1 MRLKRAHRGPK
12 VPRSPGWYPDGSGL
26 LRYFDGMQWTERV
39 RDTPLYDDI
48 PEFLGLPPYL
58 PRATVREQ
66 KRRRRLR
73 RSVGLIAIFVIV
85 ATAVS
90 QVGSIWAPRASTPTG
105 FVPLITDSTFSQA
118 ATNVCTNSL
127 SKANDS
133 LALTGA
139 TLNPQGTGYR
149 LLADPFT
156 GLSQKTLKRAISHN
170 QSLLHDVRDAATR
183 FGQLPSYPGNEQAI
197 SQFVSDWSVAAH
209 DLSTYNYDLSTH
221 SSDTRHDYTKIERDL
236 EWLNVF
242 STANQ
247 LTSCGVFSTQ
257 LFS

>member
-1 MRLKRAHRGPK
+1 
-12 VPRSPGWYPDGSGL
+12 
-26 LRYFDGMQWTERV
+26 MQWTERL

-73 RSVGLIAIFVIV
+73 RSVGLVAIFVIV

-90 QVGSIWAPRASTPTG
+90 QVGSIWAPRTTTPTG
-105 FVPLITDSTFSQA
+105 FVPLITDSTFTKA

-127 SKANDS
+127 SRANDS

-139 TLNPQGTGYR
+139 KLNAQGTSYS
-149 LLADPFT
+149 LAASPFT
-156 GLSQKTLKRAISHN
+156 NLSSGTLRRAIRHN
-170 QSLLHDVRDAATR
+170 QSLLHDVRDAASR
-183 FGQLPSYPGNEQAI
+183 FQQLPSYPGNEQAI
-197 SQFVSDWSVAAH
+197 SQFVADWGVAAH
-209 DLSTYNYDLSTH
+209 DLATYNYDLSTN
-221 SSDTRHDYTKIERDL
+221 SSDTRNDYMKIERDL

-242 STANQ
+242 STANE